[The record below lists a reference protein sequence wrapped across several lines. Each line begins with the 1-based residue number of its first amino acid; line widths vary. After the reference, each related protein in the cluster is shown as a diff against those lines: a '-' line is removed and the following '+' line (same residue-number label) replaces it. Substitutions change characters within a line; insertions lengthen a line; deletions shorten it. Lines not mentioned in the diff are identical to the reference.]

1 MSLAASDKLG
11 PYQIIGLIGAGG
23 MGEVY
28 RGRDTKLGREVAI
41 KVLPDAVAQDPE
53 RLSRFDREAKALAA
67 LNHPN
72 VAQVYGVEES
82 NGVRALVM
90 ELVSGTTLQA
100 PLPIETALNYA
111 RQIADAPEAAH
122 EKGIIHRDLKPGNIM
137 ITPEGVVK
145 VLDFGLATILSR
157 DVARDPVHALTV
169 TLATQPGV
177 IVGTVAYM
185 SPEQASGKPV
195 DRRSDIWSFGVVLYE
210 MLVGERLF
218 DDATGSHI
226 LARVLTAPVGTQSSV
241 RNHPNG
247 DPRTARTVPGS
258 RRQDAPARYRR
269 SSRGDSTMAGKSEWC
284 TGRRGGPSLTVAH
297 WLVVGMRDG
306 NVAFDGGSL
315 GAGLVANNAIRRSSP
330 LRFSVDLGPDALSRT
345 RMSAAISP
353 DGRRIVFPVR
363 SGSGRGQLATRLLDQ
378 SNATV
383 LPGSEGGRDPFF
395 KPDGQWIG
403 FFADNKLKKI
413 SVQGDP
419 VITLCDLTA
428 NNGDRGASWGDD
440 DMIIATLDA
449 HHLFRV
455 PAGGGKPELLR
466 TRPQQTGQIDYRWP
480 QVLPRSETAI
490 VTAGIVGDFDNAGIA
505 AVSLKTGNVKI
516 IAQGGYF
523 GRYLDSGHL
532 IYIHEGTLFGVL
544 FDSKRLETRGTP
556 APILEDMLGAGA
568 TNGAGQLDF
577 SKNGTFVYRSDN
589 TQRGILEVA
598 LIDAEG
604 KKTPLSMPSGAVLTP
619 RFSPDGKRVA
629 IAVNGD
635 IFVQD
640 LERGAITR
648 ITVTAADNRY
658 PVWTPD
664 GTHIVYSS
672 RGSIWWTRAD
682 GSAMPKRILETKST
696 VASGS
701 FSPTGSALRFSSPGK
716 ADSTFGP

>member
-1 MSLAASDKLG
+1 MLL
-11 PYQIIGLIGAGG
+11 L
-23 MGEVY
+23 
-28 RGRDTKLGREVAI
+28 T
-41 KVLPDAVAQDPE
+41 
-53 RLSRFDREAKALAA
+53 AA
-67 LNHPN
+67 LLGLGWWQTTRSVDHP
-72 VAQVYGVEES
+72 
-82 NGVRALVM
+82 L
-90 ELVSGTTLQA
+90 
-100 PLPIETALNYA
+100 
-111 RQIADAPEAAH
+111 
-122 EKGIIHRDLKPGNIM
+122 
-137 ITPEGVVK
+137 
-145 VLDFGLATILSR
+145 
-157 DVARDPVHALTV
+157 
-169 TLATQPGV
+169 
-177 IVGTVAYM
+177 
-185 SPEQASGKPV
+185 
-195 DRRSDIWSFGVVLYE
+195 
-210 MLVGERLF
+210 
-218 DDATGSHI
+218 
-226 LARVLTAPVGTQSSV
+226 
-241 RNHPNG
+241 
-247 DPRTARTVPGS
+247 
-258 RRQDAPARYRR
+258 
-269 SSRGDSTMAGKSEWC
+269 
-284 TGRRGGPSLTVAH
+284 
-297 WLVVGMRDG
+297 
-306 NVAFDGGSL
+306 
-315 GAGLVANNAIRRSSP
+315 

-383 LPGSEGGRDPFF
+383 LPSTEGGRDPFF

-413 SVQGDP
+413 SMQGGA

-466 TRPQQTGQIDYRWP
+466 TMPQQTGQIDYRWP

-505 AVSLKTGNVKI
+505 AVSLKTGNVRI
-516 IAQGGYF
+516 VAQGGYF

-532 IYIHEGTLFGVL
+532 IYIHEGTLFGVP

-589 TQRGILEVA
+589 SQRGILEVA

-648 ITVTAADNRY
+648 ITVTATDNRY
-658 PVWTPD
+658 PVWTPA

-701 FSPTGSALRFSSPGK
+701 FSPDGQRLAFVQSGEGGLDIWILPLNVSEPENPKPGAPELFLATAGADVDPAFSPDGRWLAYASTETAQYQVYVRPYPATGGGGKWLISGQQARFPMWSRNDNELFYEELTGQIMAAGYTSKGGIFIPGK
-716 ADSTFGP
+716 SRKWSSIPILATSVYLNPDLSPDGKRLVVFPAQETAAEERAAVHVNFLLNFFDEMKRRMP